1 MEKLTKKQEEILSY
15 VKEYIANHKYP
26 PAIREICK
34 GVGLSSPATVHTH
47 LNKIEEK
54 GYIKKDDCKNRTIE
68 LLVDNEFIPK
78 EESIV
83 SVALLGKVTAGT
95 PIEAIEMPNEFFQLP
110 AYLIPAKKEVF
121 TLQVSGDS
129 MINVGIFDNDIVIV
143 EKCNTANNGEI
154 VVAMN
159 DENEVTLKRFF
170 KEKDYIRLQPEND
183 YMEPIILKNA
193 TILGKAIGLYRK
205 F

>member
-95 PIEAIEMPNEFFQLP
+95 PIEAI
-110 AYLIPAKKEVF
+110 
-121 TLQVSGDS
+121 
-129 MINVGIFDNDIVIV
+129 
-143 EKCNTANNGEI
+143 
-154 VVAMN
+154 
-159 DENEVTLKRFF
+159 
-170 KEKDYIRLQPEND
+170 
-183 YMEPIILKNA
+183 
-193 TILGKAIGLYRK
+193 
-205 F
+205 